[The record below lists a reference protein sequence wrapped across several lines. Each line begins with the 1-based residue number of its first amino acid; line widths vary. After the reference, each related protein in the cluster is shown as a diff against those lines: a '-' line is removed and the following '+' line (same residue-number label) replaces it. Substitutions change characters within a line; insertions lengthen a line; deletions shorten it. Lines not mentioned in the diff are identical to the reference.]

1 MAGYSGKP
9 LGQKLGIRAG
19 HRVALV
25 DAPPDFA
32 DTLAPLP
39 PDVALTAA
47 RGDDAARADVTLLFA
62 REAAVLAPELERA
75 ARALPRGA
83 MLWVAWPKKA
93 SRQPTDI
100 TEDVVRRLGLATGL
114 VDVKV
119 CAVDEVWSGLKFL
132 HRRVTS

>member
-25 DAPPDFA
+25 DAPPGFEA
-32 DTLAPLP
+32 TLAPLP
-39 PDVALTAA
+39 PDVVLRAT
-47 RGDDAARADVTLLFA
+47 RGDGAATADVLLLFA
-62 REAAVLAPELERA
+62 REQAVLAPELTIA

-93 SRQPTDI
+93 SRQPTDV

-132 HRRVTS
+132 HRRATS

>member
-9 LGQKLGIRAG
+9 LGQKLGIQAG

-25 DAPPDFA
+25 DAPPGFA

-39 PDVALTAA
+39 DDVVLTAA
-47 RGDDAARADVTLLFA
+47 RGDGAASADVLLLFA
-62 REAAVLAPELERA
+62 REAAVLAPELETA
-75 ARALPRGA
+75 AHALPRGA

-93 SRQPTDI
+93 ARQPTDI

-119 CAVDEVWSGLKFL
+119 CAVDDVWSGLKFL
-132 HRRVTS
+132 HRRAT

>member
-9 LGQKLGIRAG
+9 LAQKLGIRAG

-25 DAPPDFA
+25 DAPAGFDA
-32 DTLAPLP
+32 TLAPLP
-39 PDVALTAA
+39 ADVVLRDT
-47 RGDDAARADVTLLFA
+47 RGDGAASADVLLLFA
-62 REAAVLAPELERA
+62 REQAVLAPELTAA

-83 MLWVAWPKKA
+83 MLWVAWPKRA
-93 SRQPTDI
+93 SRQPTDV

>member
-9 LGQKLGIRAG
+9 LGQKLGIKAG

-25 DAPPDFA
+25 DAPPGFA

-39 PDVALTAA
+39 DDVVLTAA
-47 RGDDAARADVTLLFA
+47 RGDGAASADVLLLFA
-62 REAAVLAPELERA
+62 REAATLAPELQTA

-93 SRQPTDI
+93 SRQPTDV

-114 VDVKV
+114 VDVKE
-119 CAVDEVWSGLKFL
+119 CAVDDVWSGLKFL
-132 HRRVTS
+132 HRRAT

>member
-9 LGQKLGIRAG
+9 LVQKLGIKEG

-25 DAPPDFA
+25 DAPPGFA
-32 DTLAPLP
+32 AALGPLP
-39 PDVALTAA
+39 EAVAVRAA
-47 RGDDAARADVTLLFA
+47 RGADAATADVLLLFA
-62 REAAVLAPELERA
+62 REAAALAPEFGAA

-93 SRQPTDI
+93 SRRPTDL
-100 TEDVVRRLGLATGL
+100 TEDVVRRIGLATGL

-119 CAVDEVWSGLKFL
+119 CAVDETWSGLKFL
-132 HRRVTS
+132 HRRARA